1 MNFFI
6 KLLSLS
12 LLIGTLCAEMPEQ
25 RPITRGLFIGNI
37 GSIINQNQGIS
48 PLQLN
53 LNAAAGTGMYAIT
66 EPGYYYLTEDLQ
78 PTDPVNNN
86 PVILINSNNVLLD
99 LGTRSII
106 AVGAITKI
114 TAAVQIAD
122 GVSNVIIQGG
132 TISDIDGGGLLV
144 NSVTNTSNNI
154 MLKNLRITGCGHFG
168 ASFTKCKNVI
178 LENVQCVSN
187 GPWVD
192 SSTDDGL
199 AGGASFTNVTS
210 IVITNSSFSNNGWN
224 ISSATKD
231 LKVHGLYF
239 NGCANVTMLDC
250 LADSNTNTT
259 TATAGTSYTAG
270 IYLTSTMSCRFAN
283 VSASRNSSLGNNG
296 SCYGIY
302 LSNSSANGFLNVTT
316 LNNQGT
322 GLAAGIMFDAS
333 SGNRCIDCDA
343 GLNNAYQTVTATDAH
358 AYGYYCVNASGN
370 VFLRCSGKGNYVVG
384 STTATRTVAGFCSK
398 GGTATKI
405 LNCYADLNNVASQS
419 SATSFAAGIQLG
431 DSDAVEANALIEGAK
446 VTNNTTVASNTSAPA
461 YGIVILPSAS
471 LPGDI
476 VSSGTIIQGCEVSY
490 NLSKNTAAGLSY
502 GIVDRTPGSTA
513 ASPYAAST
521 GSTTLLRTNISVG
534 HGAVYSAGNVKTLSS
549 NNMNFYLD
557 YKSGSMLLSN
567 VVKETTIAGL
577 NTIATTSGAD
587 VYSWSFTIE

>member
-1 MNFFI
+1 M
-6 KLLSLS
+6 LD
-12 LLIGTLCAEMPEQ
+12 TLCAEIPEPQ
-25 RPITRGLFIGNI
+25 PITRGLFIGNI

-53 LNAAAGTGMYAIT
+53 LNAATNTGMYVIS
-66 EPGYYYLTEDLQ
+66 EPGYYYLTEDLE
-78 PTDPVNNN
+78 PTDPVNSN

-106 AVGAITKI
+106 AVGNITKI
-114 TAAVQIAD
+114 TAAIQIAD
-122 GVSNVIIQGG
+122 GVSNIIIQGG

-144 NSVTNTSNNI
+144 NNVANTSTNI

-178 LENVQCVSN
+178 FENVQCNSN

-192 SSTDDGL
+192 ETTDDGL
-199 AGGASFTNVTS
+199 AGGASFTNVNS

-224 ISSATKD
+224 IASATKT
-231 LKVHGLYF
+231 LQVHGVYF
-239 NGCANVTMLDC
+239 NNCTNVLMTDC
-250 LADSNTNTT
+250 LADNNANTT
-259 TATAGTSYTAG
+259 TASAGTSYTAG
-270 IYLTSTMSCRFAN
+270 IYLTATTACRFAN

-302 LSNSSANGFLNVTT
+302 LTNSSANGFVGVAT

-322 GLAAGIMFDAS
+322 GLAAGIMFDAA
-333 SGNRCIDCDA
+333 SGNRCTDCDS
-343 GLNNAYQTVTATDAH
+343 GLNNAYQTESSTDAH
-358 AYGYYCVNASGN
+358 AYGYFCKNTSGN

-398 GGTATKI
+398 GAIATKI
-405 LNCYADLNNVASQS
+405 LHCYADLNNIASQS

-431 DSDAVEANALIEGAK
+431 DSDAVETNALIEGAK
-446 VTNNTTVASNTSAPA
+446 VTNNTTIASNTSAPV

-471 LPGDI
+471 LPGDV

-521 GSTTLLRTNISVG
+521 GATTLLRANISVG
-534 HGAVYSAGNVKTLSS
+534 HGAVYDAGNVKTLSN

-567 VVKETTIAGL
+567 VVKETTVAGL
-577 NTIATTSGAD
+577 NIIATTPGAD
-587 VYSWSFTIE
+587 VYNWSFTTE